1 MDTTTLAA
9 FLAVDLLLVF
19 TPGADW
25 AYAIS
30 AGLRERSV
38 VPAVAGLIAGYAGY
52 TLLAVAGL
60 VMIVAGSPAVL
71 TALTVAGAGYLVWL
85 GWGMLRKPAVPT
97 ASEEGSSGAAASAP
111 FTGAAGASA
120 SAPSAPFTGVARDA
134 GASRARLVIRGMG
147 TSGLNPKALLLYFSL
162 FPQFID
168 TSGGWPVAAQT
179 GLLGTLHMTACAVVY
194 LGVGVLA
201 RTVLKTRPSAARAVT
216 RASGV
221 MMIVIGGFLLVER
234 LAG

>member
-30 AGLRERSV
+30 AGMRERSV
-38 VPAVAGLIAGYAGY
+38 VPAVTGLVAGHVAYA
-52 TLLAVAGL
+52 LVAVAGL
-60 VMIVAGSPAVL
+60 AVIVARSPAALTGL
-71 TALTVAGAGYLVWL
+71 TAAGAGYLLWL
-85 GWGMLRKPAVPT
+85 GRGVLRQPVVPAV
-97 ASEEGSSGAAASAP
+97 AGGSA
-111 FTGAAGASA
+111 
-120 SAPSAPFTGVARDA
+120 D
-134 GASRARLVIRGMG
+134 ASRVQVMLKGFGI
-147 TSGLNPKALLLYFSL
+147 SGLNPKALLLYFSL

-168 TSGGWPVAAQT
+168 TGDGWPVAAQT
-179 GLLGTLHMTACAVVY
+179 GLLSVVHLIACAVVY

-201 RTVLKTRPSAARAVT
+201 RTVLKARPSAARVVT
-216 RASGV
+216 RTSGA
-221 MMIVIGGFLLVER
+221 MMIAIGAFLLVDC

>member
-25 AYAIS
+25 AYAIT
-30 AGLRERSV
+30 AGLRDRSV
-38 VPAVAGLIAGYAGY
+38 VPAVAGLVAGYAGY

-60 VMIVAGSPAVL
+60 VVIVASSGTLL

-85 GWGMLRKPAVPT
+85 GWGVLRQPAALT
-97 ASEEGSSGAAASAP
+97 AGAEDPGAEGSSR
-111 FTGAAGASA
+111 
-120 SAPSAPFTGVARDA
+120 VRV
-134 GASRARLVIRGMG
+134 LLRGIG
-147 TSGLNPKALLLYFSL
+147 ISGLNPKALLLYFSL

-168 TSGGWPVAAQT
+168 PAGAWPVAGQT
-179 GLLGTLHMTACAVVY
+179 GLLGSLHMTACAVVY
-194 LGVGVLA
+194 LTVGVLA
-201 RTVLKTRPSAARAVT
+201 RTVLRTRPSAARAVT
-216 RASGV
+216 RVSGA
-221 MMIVIGGFLLVER
+221 MMIAIGGFLLVER

>member
-9 FLAVDLLLVF
+9 FLAVDLLLVL

-30 AGLRERSV
+30 AGLRGRTV
-38 VPAVAGLIAGYAGY
+38 VPAVAGLVAGYAGY

-60 VMIVAGSPAVL
+60 VVVVAGSPAVL
-71 TALTVAGAGYLVWL
+71 TALTAAGAAYLVWL
-85 GWGMLRKPAVPT
+85 GVDVLRRPAVP
-97 ASEEGSSGAAASAP
+97 AAAG
-111 FTGAAGASA
+111 GAVMD
-120 SAPSAPFTGVARDA
+120 T
-134 GASRARLVIRGMG
+134 SRARVALRGMG

-162 FPQFID
+162 FPQFVD
-168 TSGGWPVAAQT
+168 PATGWPVAAQT
-179 GLLGTLHMTACAVVY
+179 GLLGTLHMAACAVVY
-194 LGVGVLA
+194 LGVAVLA
-201 RTVLKTRPSAARAVT
+201 RTVLSTRPTAARAVT

-221 MMIVIGGFLLVER
+221 LMIAIGALLLAER

>member
-9 FLAVDLLLVF
+9 FLAVDLLLIF

-25 AYAIS
+25 AYTIT
-30 AGLRERSV
+30 AGLRDRSV
-38 VPAVAGLIAGYAGY
+38 VPAVAGLVAGYAGY

-60 VMIVAGSPAVL
+60 VVIVASSGTLL

-85 GWGMLRKPAVPT
+85 GWGVLRQPATLT
-97 ASEEGSSGAAASAP
+97 ASEAEVATEGSS
-111 FTGAAGASA
+111 
-120 SAPSAPFTGVARDA
+120 
-134 GASRARLVIRGMG
+134 RLRVMLRGIG
-147 TSGLNPKALLLYFSL
+147 ISGLNPKALLLYFSL

-168 TSGGWPVAAQT
+168 PAGAWPVAGQT
-179 GLLGTLHMTACAVVY
+179 GLLGSLHMTACAVVY
-194 LGVGVLA
+194 LTVGVLA
-201 RTVLKTRPSAARAVT
+201 RTVLRARPSAARAVT
-216 RASGV
+216 RISGA

>member
-25 AYAIS
+25 AYAIT
-30 AGLRERSV
+30 AGLRGRSV
-38 VPAVAGLIAGYAGY
+38 VPAVAGLVAGYAGY

-60 VMIVAGSPAVL
+60 VVIVANSATLL

-85 GWGMLRKPAVPT
+85 GCGVLRQPAALT
-97 ASEEGSSGAAASAP
+97 ASEGEGEVGSSRLRIMVRGA
-111 FTGAAGASA
+111 
-120 SAPSAPFTGVARDA
+120 
-134 GASRARLVIRGMG
+134 G

-168 TSGGWPVAAQT
+168 PAGGWPVATQT
-179 GLLGTLHMTACAVVY
+179 GLLGTLHMAACAVVY
-194 LGVGVLA
+194 LAVGVLA
-201 RTVLKTRPSAARAVT
+201 RTVLKTRPTAARAVT
-216 RASGV
+216 RVSGA
-221 MMIVIGGFLLVER
+221 MMIAIGGFLLAER

>member
-1 MDTTTLAA
+1 MHTTTVAA

-30 AGLRERSV
+30 AGLRDRSV

-60 VMIVAGSPAVL
+60 VVIVASSATVL
-71 TALTVAGAGYLVWL
+71 TALT
-85 GWGMLRKPAVPT
+85 
-97 ASEEGSSGAAASAP
+97 
-111 FTGAAGASA
+111 AAGAVYLIWLGCGVLRRPAILEASTEATSSSA
-120 SAPSAPFTGVARDA
+120 SSPGQIMLKGA
-134 GASRARLVIRGMG
+134 GI
-147 TSGLNPKALLLYFSL
+147 SGLNPKALLLYFSL

-168 TSGGWPVAAQT
+168 PAGGWPVAAQT
-179 GLLGTLHMTACAVVY
+179 GLLSGLHMTACALVY
-194 LGVGVLA
+194 LAVGVLA
-201 RTVLKTRPSAARAVT
+201 RTVLKTRPAAARAVT
-216 RASGV
+216 RASGA
-221 MMIVIGGFLLVER
+221 MMIVIGGFLLAER

>member
-30 AGLRERSV
+30 AGLRDRSV

-60 VMIVAGSPAVL
+60 VVLVASSPTVL
-71 TALTVAGAGYLVWL
+71 TVLTVAGACYLIWL
-85 GWGMLRKPAVPT
+85 GWGVLRQPADV
-97 ASEEGSSGAAASAP
+97 AASQEA
-111 FTGAAGASA
+111 
-120 SAPSAPFTGVARDA
+120 
-134 GASRARLVIRGMG
+134 MG
-147 TSGLNPKALLLYFSL
+147 TSRVQIMLKGAGISGLNPKALLLYFSL

-168 TSGGWPVAAQT
+168 TATGWPVAAQT

-194 LGVGVLA
+194 LAVGVLA
-201 RTVLKTRPSAARAVT
+201 RTVLKARPTAARAVT
-216 RASGV
+216 RASGA
-221 MMIVIGGFLLVER
+221 MMIVIGGFLLAER
-234 LAG
+234 LAR

>member
-9 FLAVDLLLVF
+9 FLAVDLLLIF

-30 AGLRERSV
+30 AGLRDRSV
-38 VPAVAGLIAGYAGY
+38 VPAVAGLVAGYAGY

-60 VMIVAGSPAVL
+60 VVIVASSGTLL

-85 GWGMLRKPAVPT
+85 GWGVLRQPAALA
-97 ASEEGSSGAAASAP
+97 ASEAEVGAAS
-111 FTGAAGASA
+111 G
-120 SAPSAPFTGVARDA
+120 A
-134 GASRARLVIRGMG
+134 GASRLRIMLKGAGI
-147 TSGLNPKALLLYFSL
+147 SGLNPKALLLYFSL

-168 TSGGWPVAAQT
+168 PAGGWPVATQT
-179 GLLGTLHMTACAVVY
+179 GLFGTLHMTACAVVY

-201 RTVLKTRPSAARAVT
+201 RTVLSTRPSAARAVT
-216 RASGV
+216 RASGAL
-221 MMIVIGGFLLVER
+221 MIAIGGFLLLER
-234 LAG
+234 LVG

>member
-30 AGLRERSV
+30 AGLRDRSV
-38 VPAVAGLIAGYAGY
+38 VPAVAGLVAGYAGY

-60 VMIVAGSPAVL
+60 VVIVASSPTVL

-85 GWGMLRKPAVPT
+85 GWGVLRGPAVLA
-97 ASEEGSSGAAASAP
+97 ASDEAMGSSRVQVMLK
-111 FTGAAGASA
+111 
-120 SAPSAPFTGVARDA
+120 GV
-134 GASRARLVIRGMG
+134 GI
-147 TSGLNPKALLLYFSL
+147 SGLNPKALLLYFSL

-168 TSGGWPVAAQT
+168 TADGWPVAAQT
-179 GLLGTLHMTACAVVY
+179 GLLGTLHMTACALVY
-194 LGVGVLA
+194 LAVGVLA

-216 RASGV
+216 RASGA

-234 LAG
+234 LAV

>member
-30 AGLRERSV
+30 AGLRDRSV
-38 VPAVAGLIAGYAGY
+38 VPAVAGLVAGYAGY

-60 VMIVAGSPAVL
+60 VVIVASSPTVL

-85 GWGMLRKPAVPT
+85 GWGVLRGPAVLA
-97 ASEEGSSGAAASAP
+97 ASDEAMGSSRAQVMLK
-111 FTGAAGASA
+111 
-120 SAPSAPFTGVARDA
+120 GV
-134 GASRARLVIRGMG
+134 GI
-147 TSGLNPKALLLYFSL
+147 SGLNPKALLLYFSL

-168 TSGGWPVAAQT
+168 TADGWPVAAQT
-179 GLLGTLHMTACAVVY
+179 GLLGTLHMTACALVY
-194 LGVGVLA
+194 LAVGVLA

-216 RASGV
+216 RASGA

-234 LAG
+234 LAV